1 MHRSWRLAGLT
12 LACLLLLR
20 TMTASGQQ
28 QAPAR
33 IDPQPGGAARQR
45 LVAEALGA
53 LERGDQAAAHRLLER
68 AARAGLV
75 RAQVLLGDLL
85 GAEGAPRADRDAALH
100 WYRTAALQGSEQAEQ
115 RLRAV
120 RRALTRNATGIEA
133 SEAAGPNGVPVP
145 AGWTLIFRLGRVDEG
160 IATLIREAETLYAPA
175 HMALE
180 ILYRNRVEG
189 GPPAYDAR
197 IREYFERSAREGIP
211 RSLLVLG
218 RMHANGWGVPRDDER
233 ALAVLRGT
241 SGLSEARLEMAS
253 IELRRGNQALAEQH
267 WRAAGEMS
275 DPLGWYQLG
284 VGQRKRGAHA
294 AANHSFR
301 AALELD
307 PELTPAL
314 VSLAQSYMDGLG
326 VDAHR
331 QTGLDLYE
339 RAAALGDPVAQ
350 FALGRLLVRGVGDQR
365 DEATGRR
372 WLEESARQ
380 HFEPAVRLLEKRGQ
394 ARGVDSPR

>member
-1 MHRSWRLAGLT
+1 
-12 LACLLLLR
+12 
-20 TMTASGQQ
+20 MTASGQEQ
-28 QAPAR
+28 GPAR
-33 IDPQPGGAARQR
+33 IGPQPDEPPYSGAVMPGGGAGQR
-45 LVAEALGA
+45 IVSEALGA
-53 LERGDQAAAHRLLER
+53 LARGDQATARRLLER
-68 AARAGLV
+68 AARAGFAG
-75 RAQVLLGDLL
+75 AQVLLGDLL
-85 GAEGAPRADRDAALH
+85 GAEGAPGADRDAALR
-100 WYRTAALQGSEQAEQ
+100 WYRAAALQGSEEAQE

-120 RRALTRNATGIEA
+120 RLALATDLAGIDA
-133 SEAAGPNGVPVP
+133 SGPTGPDGVPVP
-145 AGWTLIFRLGRVDEG
+145 AGWTLMFRLGRVDEG
-160 IATLIREAETLYAPA
+160 VSTLIREAETLYPPA
-175 HMALE
+175 QMSLE

-189 GPPAYDAR
+189 GPPLYDAR
-197 IREYFERSAREGIP
+197 IRGYFERSAREGVP
-211 RSLLVLG
+211 RSRLVLG

-233 ALAVLRGT
+233 ALAMLRGA
-241 SGLSEARLEMAS
+241 SGLSDARLEMAS

-294 AANHSFR
+294 AANDSFR

-314 VSLAQSYMDGLG
+314 ANLAQSYMEGLG
-326 VDAHR
+326 VDAHP

-350 FALGRLLVRGVGDQR
+350 FVLGRLLVRGVGDRR
-365 DEATGRR
+365 DEAAGRR

-380 HFEPAVRLLEKRGQ
+380 NFEPAVRLLEEWGT
-394 ARGVDSPR
+394 AGGVDSPR